1 MRYGDGTDAAGR
13 RRSAAQ
19 VRYAL
24 EPYIPAFA
32 EFPAWRGRRVLEVGV
47 GAGADFSQFVRHGAK
62 AAGIDLTAAGVAL
75 ARDRLRDAGFSGHRG
90 GLARGDA
97 EDLPFRDGSFDLV
110 YSWGVLH
117 VTPDTARALREAWR
131 VLRPGGRLKVMLY
144 HVGSWTVLLL
154 WARHALLAGRPWT
167 TPREVVFRHLESPGT
182 KAYTR
187 RDAAGLVAG
196 AGFELE
202 AMRTV
207 LGPGDL
213 LQIRLSRRYRG
224 VPRWLVSAWPRW
236 LVRLIG
242 PRFGLYL
249 LMDARKP
256 PVGRSPGEGCSSRD
270 ARATAGP
277 APDRVRAAADGC
289 RVADARAAAGAR
301 GAVPGA
307 RRRGRRVADDSY
319 A

>member
-1 MRYGDGTDAAGR
+1 MTAPSKTAVRAHWEQEPCGVRYGEGADAAER

-32 EFPAWRGRRVLEVGV
+32 DFPAWRGRRVLEVGV
-47 GAGADFSQFVRHGAK
+47 GAGTDFSQFVRHGAN
-62 AAGIDLTAAGVAL
+62 ATGIDLTAAGVAL
-75 ARDRLRDAGFSGHRG
+75 ARAGLRDAEVSGHRG
-90 GLARGDA
+90 RVARGDA
-97 EDLPFRDGSFDLV
+97 EDLPFLDGSFDLA
-110 YSWGVLH
+110 YAWGVLH
-117 VTPDTARALREAWR
+117 HTPDTARALREAWR

-144 HVGSWTVLLL
+144 HVRSWTVLLL

-167 TPREVVFRHLESPGT
+167 GPREVVFRHLESPGT

-187 RDAAGLVAG
+187 RHASSLVAG
-196 AGFELE
+196 AGFELV
-202 AMRTV
+202 ATRTV

-213 LQIRLSRRYRG
+213 LRIRLSRRYRG
-224 VPRWLVSAWPRW
+224 IPRWLVSAWPRW

-256 PVGRSPGEGCSSRD
+256 RS
-270 ARATAGP
+270 
-277 APDRVRAAADGC
+277 AP
-289 RVADARAAAGAR
+289 
-301 GAVPGA
+301 PGA
-307 RRRGRRVADDSY
+307 RHRGRRIAGERC